1 MKSCDNKEINLINKH
16 EMKDLNYWKNN
27 AEEDYIQTPISVLR
41 YITELEKQAPKK
53 QFFIYGVVKRLR
65 LKYKKWRVMNEI
77 RQLDF
82 DMQCTNMTYKQYEV
96 EYNRLSKQYDN
107 LQ

>member
-1 MKSCDNKEINLINKH
+1 MN
-16 EMKDLNYWKNN
+16 KNN
-27 AEEDYIQTPISVLR
+27 KYTEIMKQLEYKTIGGVLLR
-41 YITELEKQAPKK
+41 LC
-53 QFFIYGVVKRLR
+53 GVVKRLR
-65 LKYKKWRVMNEI
+65 LRYRKWRVMNEI

>member
-1 MKSCDNKEINLINKH
+1 MENTLQKETDKC
-16 EMKDLNYWKNN
+16 
-27 AEEDYIQTPISVLR
+27 T
-41 YITELEKQAPKK
+41 
-53 QFFIYGVVKRLR
+53 IYSVVKRLR

>member
-1 MKSCDNKEINLINKH
+1 MKKEI
-16 EMKDLNYWKNN
+16 D
-27 AEEDYIQTPISVLR
+27 AEYMIKSLG
-41 YITELEKQAPKK
+41 LEKKPKLNL
-53 QFFIYGVVKRLR
+53 YGVVKRLR
-65 LKYKKWRVMNEI
+65 LKYKKWCVMNEI

>member
-1 MKSCDNKEINLINKH
+1 MNKDSKYIEIMKQLEYKTIGG
-16 EMKDLNYWKNN
+16 
-27 AEEDYIQTPISVLR
+27 VLLR
-41 YITELEKQAPKK
+41 LC
-53 QFFIYGVVKRLR
+53 GVVKRLS
-65 LKYKKWRVMNEI
+65 LKYRKWRVMNEI